1 MRRFTRRVA
10 AGRAGA
16 VDGWTRMAHL
26 EAGQQVQIAGW
37 VGAESLDGV
46 VPTQRRWAALP
57 LERRLAVVRRL
68 RRKIAAGARELAE
81 MIPTELEGALHRTVA
96 DSLVAEVLPLLEA
109 CRFLEREAPG
119 ILRTRKRDGRPL
131 WLGSVETEVERVP
144 WGVVLVLGAANYPL
158 LLAGVQTLQA
168 LVAGN
173 AVLWKPALGTEVVAF
188 ALRTLLV
195 ECGLPAEL
203 LTVLEAHVESATGA
217 IAAGMDHVVLT
228 GSVETGKAVLRQCA
242 GTLMP
247 VTMELSGCDAVF
259 VLPRADLE
267 RAIAALSFGMRFNG
281 SATCMAP
288 RRVFLVGLQEPE
300 ASQFESR
307 LRVEL
312 ESLMPVPLPLKT
324 FDLLRGLVG
333 DARSQGADVVLNGA
347 KDDATG
353 ARATLIVRAT
363 PSLKAMQTEIFA
375 PILSVMRAANL
386 DEALAAS
393 AACPYALTA
402 SIFGPEKEARA
413 IASKLEVG
421 NVTINDIIVPTADP
435 QAPFGGRGCS
445 GFGVTRG
452 AEGLLGMTTPRTI
465 QTQRSRSKRAY
476 AATGEEHVDFF
487 AGVLQML
494 HGGWSKRLIG
504 LKRVVQ
510 AARKLK

>member
-1 MRRFTRRVA
+1 MPQVEPAMEIDDLEGVKLAQRVWASEELRLRVA
-10 AGRAGA
+10 VIG
-16 VDGWTRMAHL
+16 
-26 EAGQQVQIAGW
+26 
-37 VGAESLDGV
+37 
-46 VPTQRRWAALP
+46 
-57 LERRLAVVRRL
+57 RL
-68 RRKIAAGARELAE
+68 RRQMASGAQGLAE
-81 MIPTELEGALHRTVA
+81 TIPTELPGALHRTVA
-96 DSLVAEVLPLLEA
+96 DSLVAEVLPLIEA
-109 CRFLEREAPG
+109 CRFLEREAEL
-119 ILRTRKRDGRPL
+119 ILQTRRLGSEGRPA
-131 WLGSVETEVERVP
+131 WLGELETEVERAP
-144 WGVVLVLGAANYPL
+144 WGVVLVIAAANYPL